1 MQISV
6 SKIVK
11 RNGVKTRTK
20 SVISTILI
28 FLFAIVST
36 AILVNVR
43 KKSLVFDEQYFYFVS
58 VSKSNKKT
66 DFEAKKELLKN
77 LGGASVV
84 YKLNGEFHLI
94 ANVYLDLNFAEE
106 IKNNLL
112 SYFQDASVVKV
123 KTKKVKGSV
132 RRNIKANKNAES
144 FLKFMYGLSKDFHEI
159 ELEYLSGKISD
170 GKFLSI
176 VSGKRLELEKKLDNL
191 QSSDDLSKQILGF
204 GELFLLQMTNF
215 LTNFSLYQSK
225 QNYICNYF
233 VGFFVNFIELYDSLQ

>member
-6 SKIVK
+6 SKKVK
-11 RNGVKTRTK
+11 RKGVKTWKK

-43 KKSLVFDEQYFYFVS
+43 RQSLMFEEQYFYFVS
-58 VSKSNKKT
+58 VCKSNKKT

-84 YKLNGEFHLI
+84 YKLNGEFHLL
-94 ANVYLDLNFAEE
+94 ANVYLDLNYASE
-106 IKNNLL
+106 IKDNLS
-112 SYFQDASVVKV
+112 SYFSDASVVKV
-123 KTKKVKGSV
+123 KTKKVKGNV
-132 RRNIKANKNAES
+132 RKKIKRNKEVES
-144 FLKFMYGLSKDFHEI
+144 FLKFMYGLSKDFLTL

-170 GKFLSI
+170 GKFLSN
-176 VSGKRLELEKKLDNL
+176 VSTKRLELEKMNNNL
-191 QSSDDLSKQILGF
+191 QASDDLTKHILGF
-204 GELFLLQMTNF
+204 VELFLLQMTNF

-233 VGFFVNFIELYDSLQ
+233 VGFFVNYIELCDSL